1 MMKKNILFVVLLAIS
16 GTIFSGVK
24 TGVAIGAFAALAGFH
39 KENFQRFGRNVQA
52 DLNKIWADCSA
63 DLKESNADSRAK
75 KISNSIKKSLL
86 CFVAAGLVIP
96 LHAVPEV
103 ATAVKDDA
111 VAIISPFALLYELV
125 RRQVSPPDWRGET
138 EPASFESTHKQNL

>member
-24 TGVAIGAFAALAGFH
+24 TGVALGAFAALAELH

-52 DLNKIWADCSA
+52 DLNEIWADCSA
-63 DLKESNADSRAK
+63 DLKASNADSRVK
-75 KISNSIKKSLL
+75 KIKKALL
-86 CFVAAGLVIP
+86 YFFTAGVVVT

-125 RRQVSPPDWRGET
+125 RRQVSPPDWRGKT
-138 EPASFESTHKQNL
+138 EPASLESTDKQDL